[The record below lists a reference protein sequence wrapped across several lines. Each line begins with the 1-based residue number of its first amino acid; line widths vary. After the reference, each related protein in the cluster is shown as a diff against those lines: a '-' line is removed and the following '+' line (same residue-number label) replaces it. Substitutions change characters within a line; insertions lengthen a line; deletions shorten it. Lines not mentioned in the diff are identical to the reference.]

1 MGHKLL
7 SFLLVALLTIQ
18 FSQAASTNNVYD
30 TYTRKHAPMAQD
42 QMRRY
47 NMPASITLAQAL
59 LESGAGRGRLAT
71 AANNHFGIK
80 CHDWRGPSI
89 LQDDDA
95 RNECFRKYES
105 PSQSFED
112 HSLFLTRGARYR
124 SLFDL
129 DIRDY
134 KGWAKGLQRAGY
146 ATDQGYANKLIKLIE
161 DYQLY
166 LYDNVKKGRV
176 VAVSESTST
185 HNVYRSNGII
195 YVIARRGDT
204 FESIAKEFDF
214 NKKRL
219 ANYNELPYDAPLA
232 SGDVVYL
239 EKKQKKAAEKFPA
252 HEIQTGESMHSI
264 SQMYGV
270 RMKYLYK
277 INKKDKEYIPMEG
290 DVLRLR

>member
-7 SFLLVALLTIQ
+7 PFLLVTFVTIQ
-18 FSQAASTNNVYD
+18 FAQSAPTNNVYD
-30 TYTRKHAPMAQD
+30 TYTKKHASMAQD

-47 NMPASITLAQAL
+47 NIPASITLAQAL

-71 AANNHFGIK
+71 SANNHFGIK
-80 CHDWRGPSI
+80 CHDWKGASI

-95 RNECFRKYES
+95 RNECFRKYENS
-105 PSQSFED
+105 SESFED

-166 LYDNVKKGRV
+166 RYDNLKKGRT
-176 VAVSESTST
+176 VAVSESTFV
-185 HNVYRSNGII
+185 HDVYRSNGII

-219 ANYNELPYDAPLA
+219 ANYNELPYDAPL
-232 SGDVVYL
+232 SNGDVVYL
-239 EKKQKKAAEKFPA
+239 ETKQKKAAEKFPA

-264 SQMYGV
+264 SQMYGI

-277 INKKDKEYIPMEG
+277 INKKDKEYVPMEG

>member
-1 MGHKLL
+1 
-7 SFLLVALLTIQ
+7 
-18 FSQAASTNNVYD
+18 
-30 TYTRKHAPMAQD
+30 MAQD
-42 QMRRY
+42 QMKRY
-47 NMPASITLAQAL
+47 NIPASITLAQAL

-95 RNECFRKYES
+95 RNECFRKYEN
-105 PSQSFED
+105 PSESFED

-124 SLFDL
+124 FLFDL

-166 LYDNVKKGRV
+166 RYDNLKKGRA
-176 VAVSESTST
+176 VAVSESTSV
-185 HNVYRSNGII
+185 HEVYRSNGII

-219 ANYNELPYDAPLA
+219 ANYNELPYEAPLA

-264 SQMYGV
+264 SQMYGI

>member
-47 NMPASITLAQAL
+47 NIPASITLAQAL

-204 FESIAKEFDF
+204 FESIAKEFDL

>member
-47 NMPASITLAQAL
+47 NIPASITLAQAL

>member
-7 SFLLVALLTIQ
+7 SYLLITFITVQ
-18 FSQAASTNNVYD
+18 FGQAAPSNNVYD
-30 TYTRKHAPMAQD
+30 SYAKKNAPLAQD

-47 NMPASITLAQAL
+47 KIPASITLAQAL

-71 AANNHFGIK
+71 VANNHFGIK
-80 CHDWRGPSI
+80 CHDWKGASI
-89 LQDDDA
+89 LQTDDA
-95 RNECFRKYES
+95 QDECFRKYDD
-105 PSQSFED
+105 PLDSFED
-112 HSLFLTRGARYR
+112 HSLFLTRGPRYR
-124 SLFDL
+124 TLFDL

-134 KGWAKGLQRAGY
+134 KGWAKGLQRTGY
-146 ATDQGYANKLIKLIE
+146 ATDPGYANKLIKLIE

-166 LYDNVKKGRV
+166 QYDNLKKGRV
-176 VAVSESTST
+176 VAVSESTFS
-185 HNVYRSNGII
+185 HEVYRSNELI

-214 NKKRL
+214 NIKKL
-219 ANYNELPYDAPLA
+219 AGYNELPYEAPLSA
-232 SGDVVYL
+232 GDVVYL
-239 EKKQKKAAEKFPA
+239 EKKQKKAAEKYPA

-264 SQMYGV
+264 SQMYGIQ
-270 RMKYLYK
+270 MKYLYK